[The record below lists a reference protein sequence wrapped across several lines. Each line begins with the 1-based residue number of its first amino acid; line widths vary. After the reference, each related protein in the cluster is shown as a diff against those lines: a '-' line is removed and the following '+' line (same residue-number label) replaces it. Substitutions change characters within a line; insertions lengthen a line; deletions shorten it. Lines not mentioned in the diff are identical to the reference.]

1 MGRPHPKNA
10 HRETVVSSQTT
21 CLSSV
26 TWKDLGAR
34 KLTNAGTSTLSL
46 TTHNYCSKV
55 KVRGSSQLPT
65 FLLQDDRHHI
75 WVITGD
81 GHVQGCLQID
91 AVHGAGQGRGL
102 LWQRRSFLRLQVRVG
117 TLLQEL
123 CREVGQAMPTG
134 CVQRG
139 LSLSRGK
146 RPTSEH
152 VQEGSSRPR
161 ALTTAC
167 VLTPGSPGQSQP
179 LAHPVTS

>member
-1 MGRPHPKNA
+1 MGRPRPKNV
-10 HRETVVSSQTT
+10 HREPVVSSQTT

-26 TWKDLGAR
+26 TCKDLGAR
-34 KLTNAGTSTLSL
+34 KLTNAGTSTLTL
-46 TTHNYCSKV
+46 TTQNYCPKV

-91 AVHGAGQGRGL
+91 AVHGAGRGRGL
-102 LWQRRSFLRLQVRVG
+102 LRQRRSFLRLQVWVG

-139 LSLSRGK
+139 LSLNRSK
-146 RPTSEH
+146 RP
-152 VQEGSSRPR
+152 P
-161 ALTTAC
+161 
-167 VLTPGSPGQSQP
+167 QSTFRRG
-179 LAHPVTS
+179 APVTGR